1 MIRTAL
7 AVVVVLSASVRH
19 LPAAPPS
26 ADYDLLFADEFEGD
40 SLDTT
45 FWNHRTGTRM
55 DGLNRAENVSV
66 SGGALHIAVRID
78 SISGKPTPTG
88 GGVISKKPFGYGY
101 YESRSK
107 PYMAGTGVHSSF
119 WQAGG
124 GSNANNR
131 IFEIDSYEIDSG
143 SSLGCNNL
151 YVHVCP
157 KDLREIPWPLRMH
170 VPWKAAA
177 DGWFV
182 DGYEYT
188 PDGVIFYD
196 DGHQVARVEWPDLT
210 AQQVVWL
217 TGLNGCGKVE
227 ADKLPGETVFD
238 YFRYYAKDHPGIT
251 LLPNGSF
258 EYNQDKVDAHKPVAW
273 TVTGSTT
280 GVAVTRGDA
289 AHDASFLR
297 IGSEREPFEATVSQT
312 LEHIRNGD
320 YMLTAKARGSA
331 GLTSARVR
339 VTAVRGREET
349 VSIAA
354 TPRWTTIEIPVVSVV
369 DNAASITIEAE
380 GPAGKWLEIDDVR
393 FMKPPLP
400 GQRPRDP
407 RPLLRDRTAPMWN
420 ALQHP
425 MNFPGDR
432 SFCFFDRNVGL
443 GDAITVSFAMNPSRR
458 GDVSPIA
465 RLPKKGTDGWMVL
478 LTGEGDVVFRI
489 GSEQSHTD
497 VEAKADYQPGQESRV
512 ACVFDRGTA
521 TIYVDGRRLATKTGI
536 PQTTNDTTEPGRL
549 GTVNDAYLAVGE
561 VIVAN
566 DNAGRRPERGE
577 KLAKYTGSLRD
588 VRVYNRALDATE
600 IEALGKPAQR

>member
-1 MIRTAL
+1 
-7 AVVVVLSASVRH
+7 
-19 LPAAPPS
+19 
-26 ADYDLLFADEFEGD
+26 
-40 SLDTT
+40 
-45 FWNHRTGTRM
+45 
-55 DGLNRAENVSV
+55 
-66 SGGALHIAVRID
+66 
-78 SISGKPTPTG
+78 
-88 GGVISKKPFGYGY
+88 
-101 YESRSK
+101 
-107 PYMAGTGVHSSF
+107 
-119 WQAGG
+119 
-124 GSNANNR
+124 
-131 IFEIDSYEIDSG
+131 
-143 SSLGCNNL
+143 
-151 YVHVCP
+151 
-157 KDLREIPWPLRMH
+157 MH

-188 PDGVIFYD
+188 PEGVIFYD

-217 TGLNGCGKVE
+217 TGLNGCGKVD
-227 ADKLPGETVFD
+227 ASKLPGETVFD
-238 YFRYYAKDHPGIT
+238 YFRFYAKDYPGIT

-258 EYNQDKVDAHKPVAW
+258 EYNQDKVEADKPVAW
-273 TVTGSTT
+273 TVTGSTA

-289 AHDASFLR
+289 VYDAYFLR
-297 IGSEREPFEATVSQT
+297 IGSGREPFKTAVSQT

-320 YMLTAKARGSA
+320 YMLTAKVRASA

-339 VTAVRGREET
+339 VTAAGGREKM

-354 TPRWTTIEIPVVSVV
+354 TPRWKTIEIPVVSVV
-369 DNAASITIEAE
+369 DNAVSISIEAQ

-407 RPLLRDRTAPMWN
+407 RPLLRDRTAAMWN

-443 GDAITVSFAMNPSRR
+443 GAAITVSFAMKPSRR
-458 GDVSPIA
+458 GDASPIA
-465 RLPKKGTDGWMVL
+465 RLPKTGTDGWMVL
-478 LTGEGDVVFRI
+478 LTGKGDIVFRI

-497 VEAKADYQPGQESRV
+497 VEAEADYQPGQESRV

-566 DNAGRRPERGE
+566 EQATRQPAESK
-577 KLAKYTGSLRD
+577 KLSKYTGWLRD
-588 VRVYNRALDATE
+588 VRVYNRALDAAE
-600 IEALGKPAQR
+600 IQALGMPASR